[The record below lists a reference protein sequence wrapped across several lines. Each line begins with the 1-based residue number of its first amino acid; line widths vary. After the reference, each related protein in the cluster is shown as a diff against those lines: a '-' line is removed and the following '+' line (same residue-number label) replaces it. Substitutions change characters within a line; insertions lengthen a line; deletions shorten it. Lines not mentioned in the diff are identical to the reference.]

1 MSKTKNN
8 PYLRGIIDT
17 FLGVKLLLQSNIPHK
32 NRLAVIL
39 LDSAFETAC
48 RAYLTYIS
56 NIKLS
61 DNHKHRDVLIKT
73 VKSKLT
79 QIDEDVWNNID
90 YYYTEIR
97 CDFYHQS
104 AGKTITDVTLLDYQ
118 DTIEFVMNEAF
129 NIKIDQLVD
138 AELTLLKKESIE
150 LEVKLESSYIPLH
163 KLKEPLEKIIV
174 AVNHLKP
181 KSYMELNDF
190 FKKEGE
196 TIRLEKNE
204 FINIIARHSGSK
216 KYFYYDKEL
225 KVWDLSSI
233 GKFKL
238 SQLTGGSE
246 NGE

>member
-1 MSKTKNN
+1 MSKTKSN

-17 FLGVKLLLQSNIPHK
+17 FLGVKLLLQSNIPHR

-56 NIKLS
+56 NVKLS
-61 DNHKHRDVLIKT
+61 ENHKHRDALIKT
-73 VKSKLT
+73 VKAKLT

-118 DTIEFVMNEAF
+118 DTIEFVVNEAF
-129 NIKIDQLVD
+129 NVKINQLVET
-138 AELTLLKKESIE
+138 ELALLKKENT
-150 LEVKLESSYIPLH
+150 ESEADLTSGYIPLR
-163 KLKEPLEKIIV
+163 KLKETLDKIIIT
-174 AVNHLKP
+174 VNIIKP
-181 KSYMELNDF
+181 KTYDELNSF
-190 FKKEGE
+190 FKKEGDSL
-196 TIRLEKNE
+196 RLEKKD
-204 FINIIARHSGSK
+204 FINIVARNSGSK

-225 KVWDLSSI
+225 KIWDLSSI

-238 SQLTGGSE
+238 SQLSGGND
-246 NGE
+246 NGK

>member
-1 MSKTKNN
+1 MSKSKSN

-17 FLGVKLLLQSNIPHK
+17 FLGVKLLLRSNIPHK

-61 DNHKHRDVLIKT
+61 DNHKNRDTLIKT
-73 VKSKLT
+73 IKSKLN
-79 QIDEDVWNNID
+79 QIDDGVWNNID
-90 YYYTEIR
+90 YYYTDIR

-118 DTIEFVMNEAF
+118 DTIEFVINEAF
-129 NIKIDQLVD
+129 DIKIDQLVE
-138 AELTLLKKESIE
+138 AEWTILKKETSTIE
-150 LEVKLESSYIPLH
+150 PESKNKYIPLYRI
-163 KLKEPLEKIIV
+163 KETLEKIII
-174 AVNHLKP
+174 AVNYLKP
-181 KSYMELNDF
+181 KAFDEINEF

-196 TIRLEKNE
+196 SIRLEKKE
-204 FINIIARHSGSK
+204 FINVVARNRGSK
-216 KYFYYDKEL
+216 KYFFYDNSL

-238 SQLTGGSE
+238 SQISGGTD
-246 NGE
+246 NGK

>member
-1 MSKTKNN
+1 MSKIINN
-8 PYLRGIIDT
+8 PYLRGIVDT

-48 RAYLTYIS
+48 RAYLTYVS

-61 DNHKHRDVLIKT
+61 DSHKHRDNLIKT
-73 VKSKLT
+73 VKAKLP
-79 QIDEDVWNNID
+79 QIDEEVWNNID

-104 AGKTITDVTLLDYQ
+104 AGKTIADVTLLDYQ
-118 DTIEFVMNEAF
+118 DTIEFVINEAF
-129 NIKIDQLVD
+129 NIKINQLVE
-138 AELTLLKKESIE
+138 AELVLLKKESA
-150 LEVKLESSYIPLH
+150 KLAVNSASKYIPLH
-163 KLKEPLEKIIV
+163 KLKEKLDKIIV
-174 AVNHLKP
+174 AVNQVKP
-181 KSYMELNDF
+181 KSFDELNEY
-190 FKKEGE
+190 FKKEGD

-204 FINIIARHSGSK
+204 FTNIVARHSGSK
-216 KYFYYDKEL
+216 KYFYFDKNL

-238 SQLTGGSE
+238 SQLPGGSE

>member
-8 PYLRGIIDT
+8 PYLRGIVDT
-17 FLGVKLLLQSNIPHK
+17 FLGVKLLLQSNIPHR

-48 RAYLTYIS
+48 RAYLTYVS
-56 NIKLS
+56 NVKLS
-61 DNHKHRDVLIKT
+61 DNHKHRDNLIKT
-73 VKSKLT
+73 VKSKLS
-79 QIDEDVWNNID
+79 QIDEDVWNNIE

-118 DTIEFVMNEAF
+118 DTIEFVINEAF
-129 NIKIDQLVD
+129 NIKINQLVE
-138 AELTLLKKESIE
+138 AELVLLKKEST
-150 LEVKLESSYIPLH
+150 EVTVNSSSKYIPLH
-163 KLKEPLEKIIV
+163 KLRDKLDKIIV
-174 AVNHLKP
+174 SVNQVKP
-181 KSYMELNDF
+181 KSFDELNEF
-190 FKKEGE
+190 FKKEGDSL
-196 TIRLEKNE
+196 RLEKND
-204 FINIIARHSGSK
+204 FTNIVARHSGSK
-216 KYFYYDKEL
+216 KYFYYDKGL

-238 SQLTGGSE
+238 SQLSGGNE